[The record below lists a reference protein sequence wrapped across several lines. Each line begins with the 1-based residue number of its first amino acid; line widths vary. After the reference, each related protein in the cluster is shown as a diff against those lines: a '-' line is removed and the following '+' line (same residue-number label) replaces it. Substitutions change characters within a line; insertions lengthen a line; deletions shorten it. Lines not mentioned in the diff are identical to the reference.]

1 MFRLSRLLL
10 LGFWLVGQAVHAQPV
25 FDIPHN
31 TASVSLSQ
39 ELEYFVDESGQWQPD
54 SGDPAPGGWHKLGDR
69 AGKGNFGFL
78 KHPVWFR
85 VVLRSPTASE
95 WVWTVSTPQLEW
107 LTWVQQ
113 RAGRSPERSEAGLG
127 PLQEGRVPK
136 QRLPLVQLSLEA
148 DEPVTVHMR
157 VQSSGLMQVPVDL
170 WGPSAWQESERR
182 SHALLGAY
190 FGLLVALLA
199 YNGFLAIRLRDQ
211 AYGFYICFGLGL
223 GAFQLTSTGFGPSFL
238 WSSQALST
246 NTILGVTVTVFG
258 AFTMLFTDSFL
269 RLSRNSPRLHRLL
282 QVTALVWC
290 LVLLLHLWL
299 PASTVMNW
307 VSLPLALL
315 TSTLIMI
322 AGVKGYLNK
331 TPGASYFLLGWTGL
345 VVAALLR
352 TLLRMGLLPPHPLL
366 YDGMLIASAAEML
379 LLSLALADRI
389 MTERRARAEA
399 DVQRAREQVAR
410 EEAQRALRE
419 KSRFM
424 AAVTHDLQ
432 QPIYAM
438 SLATESMVRRQPG
451 AISPEALKQM
461 QSAVFAADELLS
473 SLAMH
478 VRLDRDELK
487 PELEDFSVQDML
499 ERIDLLFATRAEH
512 TGLRWRVLPSLCKV
526 RSNPLLLERMVC
538 NLVANA
544 MRYTPQGG
552 VLLSCRSRSRHL
564 LIQVWDTGPG
574 IPVREQATI
583 FEAHY
588 RGSAAQSHDKGLG
601 LGLSIVSRCAEL
613 LDVRVGLRSVPDR
626 GSCFELWVPLATPA

>member
-1 MFRLSRLLL
+1 M
-10 LGFWLVGQAVHAQPV
+10 GFWLVGHLAHAQPV
-25 FDIPHN
+25 FVVPQH
-31 TASVSLSQ
+31 TASVALSQ
-39 ELEYFVDESGQWQPD
+39 ELEYFIDETGQWQPE
-54 SGDPAPGGWHKLGDR
+54 SGEPAPGGWLKLRDR
-69 AGKGNFGFL
+69 AGKSNFGFL

-85 VVLRSPTASE
+85 VVLRSPEASE
-95 WVWTVSTPQLEW
+95 WVWVVSTPQLEW
-107 LTWVQQ
+107 VTWVLQ
-113 RAGRSPERSEAGLG
+113 RAGKSPERSEAGLG
-127 PLQEGRVPK
+127 PLQEGRGPK
-136 QRLPLVQLSLEA
+136 QRLPLFQLSLEA
-148 DEPVTVHMR
+148 NKPVTVHMR

-170 WGPSAWQESERR
+170 WEPSAWQERERR

-269 RLSRNSPRLHRLL
+269 RLSRNSPGLHRLL
-282 QVTALVWC
+282 RVTALVWC

-322 AGVKGYLNK
+322 AGVKGYLDK

-352 TLLRMGLLPPHPLL
+352 TLLRMGLVPPHPLL
-366 YDGMLIASAAEML
+366 YDGMLIASAAEMV

-389 MTERRARAEA
+389 MAERRARAEA
-399 DVQRAREQVAR
+399 DVQRAREQAAR
-410 EEAQRALRE
+410 EEAQRALQE
-419 KSRFM
+419 KTRFM

-432 QPIYAM
+432 QPIYAL
-438 SLATESMVRRQPG
+438 SLAAESMARRR
-451 AISPEALKQM
+451 ADVVSSTALNQM

-473 SLAMH
+473 SLAMQ
-478 VRLDRDELK
+478 VRLDRDDLQPDIEV
-487 PELEDFSVQDML
+487 FSVQDML
-499 ERIDLLFATRAEH
+499 ERVDALFATRAQKQ
-512 TGLRWRVLPSLCKV
+512 GLRWRVLPSLCAV
-526 RSNPLLLERMVC
+526 RSNRLLLERMVC
-538 NLVANA
+538 NLVSNA
-544 MRYTPQGG
+544 MRYTPEGG
-552 VLLSCRSRSRHL
+552 VLLSCRVRTAHL

-574 IPVREQATI
+574 IPAHEQPTL
-583 FEAHY
+583 FEAHS
-588 RGSAAQSHDKGLG
+588 RGSAAQPHDQGLG
-601 LGLSIVSRCAEL
+601 LGLSIVSRCAVL
-613 LDVRVGLRSVPDR
+613 LGIRVGLKSVPGR
-626 GSCFELWVPLATPA
+626 GSCFALWVPLARIAPSDPAHTNN